1 MCKAAVMLKVI
12 LILLQLT
19 VMCAGGFTLAN
30 AEEKPSLAKEEKISL
45 DLKGVDILELFKML
59 SLKSDITIITSKNVS
74 GRISIF
80 LNNLRFEDALEVIL
94 VNQGL
99 ASERKGN
106 IVTVM
111 TQAEY
116 TELFGKKFLEKR
128 KFKSLKLQY
137 AKPASVLTIINQL
150 KSDIGKIIV
159 DEASGTVLLI
169 DIPEKLALIEDSIK
183 QVDQPLKTEIV
194 EFNYSQAKDV
204 KSYLESLATPNLGS
218 VVIDERTNK
227 AVISDLPER
236 VNKIKAVAKAFDE
249 RSRQV
254 FLDAEIVQITLKDE
268 YQRGIEWEKVFG
280 GGLNHLDF
288 KGTFPV
294 SPSFTPSPL
303 LTADYLKMSVGTLS
317 KDKYTAT
324 LSLLQTFG
332 DIKIL
337 SRPRITAVNNQEA
350 KILVGSREAYITQ
363 TVSQSTSSTQ
373 TAESI
378 EFIDVGVKLSVV
390 PTINKEGFITMKIK
404 PEISSV
410 RETLTTTGGS
420 KVPIVETSETETVV
434 KVKDGTMIMIGGLIK
449 EEKRDESSG
458 MPGLAKLPFIGGLFK
473 AHSGLTKKTE
483 LVIFITP
490 HIISGDGMIEGMFVD
505 TQTEKALS
513 PDIVAKVKAAE
524 KEKEIEKAMAM
535 DITAKLKGPKE

>member
-1 MCKAAVMLKVI
+1 MLKVI
-12 LILLQLT
+12 LIFLQLM
-19 VMCAGGFTLAN
+19 VMCAGGVPYAN
-30 AEEKPSLAKEEKISL
+30 AEEKLSAAKEEKVSL

-59 SLKSDITIITSKNVS
+59 SLKSGITIITSKNVS
-74 GRISIF
+74 GRMTIF
-80 LNNLRFEDALEVIL
+80 LNNLSFEDALDVIL
-94 VNQGL
+94 INQGL

-116 TELFGKKFLEKR
+116 AELFGKKFLEKR

-137 AKPASVLTIINQL
+137 AKPASVLAIIDQL
-150 KSDIGKIIV
+150 KSDIGKIMV
-159 DEASGTVLLI
+159 DEASGTVFLI
-169 DIPEKLALIEDSIK
+169 DIPEKLVLIEDSIK
-183 QVDQPLKTEIV
+183 QVDQPLKTEIL
-194 EFNYSQAKDV
+194 EFNYSQVKDV

-227 AVISDLPER
+227 VVISDLPER
-236 VNKIKAVAKAFDE
+236 VNKIKSVARAFDE

-254 FLDAEIVQITLKDE
+254 FLDAEIVQITLNDE
-268 YQRGIEWEKVFG
+268 HQRGIEWEKIFG
-280 GGLNHLDF
+280 GDVDL
-288 KGTFPV
+288 KGKFPV
-294 SPSFTPSPL
+294 SPSFTPSPTL
-303 LTADYLKMSVGTLS
+303 SADYLQMSVGTLTS
-317 KDKYTAT
+317 DKYTAT
-324 LSLLQTFG
+324 LSMLQTFG
-332 DIKIL
+332 DVKIL

-363 TVSQSTSSTQ
+363 TVSQSTSTTE

-378 EFIDVGVKLSVV
+378 EFVDVGVKLSVV

-410 RETLTTTGGS
+410 RETLKTTGGS
-420 KVPIVETSETETVV
+420 QVPIVETSETETVV

-473 AHSGLTKKTE
+473 AQSGRTKKTE

-490 HIISGDGMIEGMFVD
+490 HIISGDGMTEGMFVD
-505 TQTEKALS
+505 TETEKALP
-513 PDIVAKVKAAE
+513 PDIIVKVKQTE
-524 KEKEIEKAMAM
+524 KDKEIEKAMAM